1 MKSKAN
7 HDGGLDPSLDLAL
20 VAGHPDPGTFETYN
34 VWLVDGARRL
44 GVNMHLYYLRD
55 GIARERASL
64 FLPDGRTYI
73 THSEG
78 AYDSV
83 DRPGGSS
90 LRFHCV
96 KPFERWD
103 YSWSSTAS
111 ELTETAER
119 AGFVAGGAEAF
130 VDVNIQAETLTE
142 PWIIPLSTGPF
153 SLQGPATIAKGI
165 MLGKYEQMLRGS
177 GRICVAGE
185 TFDFAGVGLRGHVR
199 GPRDTTGMGS
209 HAWVTGHFSS
219 GRGFG
224 LKVLYTIGGDAYFSE
239 AYIADGKTITRA
251 VIRSVPKLSRDSDDC
266 SYVVELDVLGKTVR
280 IEGTNFHTTWIPL
293 GGWGSEKGGTRKP
306 SGGTGAFASGH
317 GLVKDAGMVMSQSCA
332 RFVWD
337 NEDGFGMCELSG

>member
-1 MKSKAN
+1 MNVGSH

-20 VAGHPDPGTFETYN
+20 VTGHPDPDTFETYN

-73 THSEG
+73 THSKG
-78 AYDSV
+78 TYD
-83 DRPGGSS
+83 RAEYPGGSS
-90 LRFHCV
+90 LRYHCV
-96 KPFERWD
+96 KPFERWNF
-103 YSWSSTAS
+103 SWKSTAS

-119 AGFVAGGAEAF
+119 AGFVAGGPEVRVEVAIE
-130 VDVNIQAETLTE
+130 AETITE

-153 SLQGPATIAKGI
+153 SLQGPAMISKGV
-165 MLGKYEQMLRGS
+165 MLGKYEQILHGLGS
-177 GRICVAGE
+177 VSVAGE

-209 HAWVTGHFSS
+209 HAWLTGHFSS

-224 LKVLYTIGGDAYFSE
+224 LKILYTLSGEAYFSE
-239 AYIADGKTITRA
+239 AYIANGGKIIRATIQAAPT
-251 VIRSVPKLSRDSDDC
+251 LSRDPNDR
-266 SYVVELDVLGKTVR
+266 SYVVELDALSETIR

-293 GGWGSEKGGTRKP
+293 GGWGSDKGGTRKAG
-306 SGGTGAFASGH
+306 GGTGAFASGH
-317 GLVKDAGMVMSQSCA
+317 GLVKDAEKIMSQSCA
-332 RFVWD
+332 RFLWD
-337 NEDGFGMCELSG
+337 GEEGFGMCELSG